1 MRIALLCT
9 ESLRT
14 PACPGFGVSGDRK
27 ISCFDRFG
35 RQRQVARELGL
46 GGDAREGFERVQ
58 MHWGAGSLG
67 GHVSCSGG
75 LFERVQ
81 MELVF
86 GARGFAA
93 RVTGWFVRGQ
103 SSRRSALG
111 ATRTAASIE
120 CVRMSRESHSPVG
133 RGCPSAEAFEAARES
148 GVRDPVRA
156 PLVGPFER
164 VQMGDERRSP
174 GVETAPSAAQFE
186 RVQMTGAL
194 VNGRGAM
201 PHLK

>member
-35 RQRQVARELGL
+35 RQRQVARELRL
-46 GGDAREGFERVQ
+46 WGDVREGFERVQ
-58 MHWGAGSLG
+58 MRRGLGSRG
-67 GHVSCSGG
+67 GHVPCSGG

-81 MELVF
+81 MEMGF
-86 GARGFAA
+86 GVQGFAA
-93 RVTGWFVRGQ
+93 RMADWFVRGQ
-103 SSRRSALG
+103 LSRRSALRV
-111 ATRTAASIE
+111 TRAAASVE
-120 CVRMSRESHSPVG
+120 CVRVSEEPHTPAG
-133 RGCPSAEAFEAARES
+133 AGCPSVKAFEAAWES
-148 GVRDPVRA
+148 GVRDPARA
-156 PLVGPFER
+156 SIFGPFER
-164 VQMGDERRSP
+164 VQMSGECP
-174 GVETAPSAAQFE
+174 GPEADTAVSAAPFE

>member
-35 RQRQVARELGL
+35 RQRQVARELRL
-46 GGDAREGFERVQ
+46 WGDVREGFERVQ
-58 MHWGAGSLG
+58 MRRGAGSHE
-67 GHVSCSGG
+67 GHVPCSGG

-81 MELVF
+81 MGMGF
-86 GARGFAA
+86 GIQAFAA
-93 RVTGWFVRGQ
+93 GVAGWFLRGQ
-103 SSRRSALG
+103 LSRRSALG
-111 ATRTAASIE
+111 VTRAAASIE
-120 CVRMSRESHSPVG
+120 SHGPVG
-133 RGCPSAEAFEAARES
+133 RGWPSAKAFERAQAARES
-148 GVRDPVRA
+148 GVRDPLRA
-156 PLVGPFER
+156 PLIGPFER
-164 VQMGDERRSP
+164 VQMGGEGRRP
-174 GVETAPSAAQFE
+174 GVETALSAAPFE

>member
-35 RQRQVARELGL
+35 RQRQVARELKL
-46 GGDAREGFERVQ
+46 WADVREGFERVQ
-58 MHWGAGSLG
+58 METGFG
-67 GHVSCSGG
+67 
-75 LFERVQ
+75 VQ
-81 MELVF
+81 GF
-86 GARGFAA
+86 GARVVDGF
-93 RVTGWFVRGQ
+93 VPVQF
-103 SSRRSALG
+103 SRRSALSV
-111 ATRTAASIE
+111 TRAAASIE
-120 CVRMSRESHSPVG
+120 CVRVSEESHSPVG
-133 RGCPSAEAFEAARES
+133 RGCPSTKAFEAARES

-156 PLVGPFER
+156 PPFGPFER
-164 VQMGDERRSP
+164 VQMRNESRRP
-174 GVETAPSAAQFE
+174 EVETARSAAPFE